1 MPRWLR
7 IALSFMAGSALLS
20 VLSVLAL
27 YLAQPTSYRIARTR
41 TIAAPAEAVRAHL
54 VDLRAFEAW
63 TPWEPSPGVV
73 PTTTFSAVTTGVGAW
88 VDRRDAHGGSHTT
101 ITAIAPD
108 HVEMENAT
116 HGALGEG
123 HSTQTFTLR
132 EHDGQT
138 DVEWA
143 LGSDLSGLARLL
155 WPFVHLEA
163 TAGARMDAALGRL
176 DAAVVH

>member
-7 IALSFMAGSALLS
+7 IVLFSIGGFAALV

-41 TIAAPAEAVRAHL
+41 TIAAPAAAVRAHL

-73 PTTTFSAVTTGVGAW
+73 PTTTFSSTTSGVGAW
-88 VDRRDAHGGSHTT
+88 VDRRDAYGGSRTT
-101 ITAIAPD
+101 ITAID
-108 HVEMENAT
+108 DSHVEMANAT

-138 DVEWA
+138 EVEWA
-143 LGSDLSGLARLL
+143 LGSDLSGLPRLL